1 MKKIVIFVIVIAL
14 CGCGIA
20 VAALIR
26 GSGVGA
32 GLGVATKVNTPTNP
46 ESTEP
51 TTTDSVSSSG
61 EDQTPD
67 VFGQDIFP
75 NGTFVATQDDFNR
88 GYSTNGQGDYRI
100 VFTCNQFE
108 QNKRYGFAWT
118 INPRVLDIENLSF
131 LTDNDRPAI
140 FFYIGD
146 WNTAVA
152 NGQAHMQTLA
162 SSSGDLTE
170 ILTNHWTF
178 ETGSN
183 DTQIIFC
190 PFLLSNQSEAPSE
203 SLLRTILS
211 YVTLSVFELPSE

>member
-51 TTTDSVSSSG
+51 TTTGSASSSG
-61 EDQTPD
+61 ENLTSS
-67 VFGQDIFP
+67 VFGQDIFS
-75 NGTFVATQDDFNR
+75 NGRLIATQDDFNQ
-88 GYSTNGQGDYRI
+88 GFSTNGQGNYRTLLW
-100 VFTCNQFE
+100 FDQFD
-108 QNKRYGFAWT
+108 QNKEYGFAWT

-131 LTDNDRPAI
+131 LTYDDRPAI
-140 FFYIGD
+140 FYYIGD

-152 NGQAHMQTLA
+152 NGNAHMQTLA
-162 SSSGDLTE
+162 SVGGDLTE
-170 ILTNHWTF
+170 ILTNHWIF